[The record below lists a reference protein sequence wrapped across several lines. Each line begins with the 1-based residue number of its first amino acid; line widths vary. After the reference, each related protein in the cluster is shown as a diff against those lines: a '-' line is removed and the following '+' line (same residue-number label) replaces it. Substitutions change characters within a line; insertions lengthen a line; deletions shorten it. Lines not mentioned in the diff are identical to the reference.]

1 MGEKLENAPIYFAIA
16 QVRHNAIL
24 SIRDYL
30 PAVQEGMRKANY
42 PDFAPTFTVA
52 FNFPAATSEE
62 QAKPTP
68 QQIERYVFSNLG
80 KTRGFILEPNAFSFQ
95 STEFESYEEFSGE
108 FFRGLEIIDKIV
120 GLSFSDRLGL
130 RYLDAVCPLSNDEE
144 LWSYLVPGVLGLE
157 RHLPKAL
164 DNVAHSF
171 SETLIITSA
180 GNVTARVIIRNAAL
194 GFPMDL
200 QPLGL
205 QVADRFTRVSG
216 PHAILDTDA
225 AWQIRE
231 EFDVAL
237 LRRRLGE
244 LHEKSESVFDAT
256 VTEHAKA
263 AWRRK

>member
-1 MGEKLENAPIYFAIA
+1 MAEKLKNAPIYFAIA

-24 SIRDYL
+24 SVRDYL
-30 PAVQEGMRKANY
+30 AAIQEGVRKAGY

-52 FNFPAATSEE
+52 FNFPAGTSEE
-62 QAKPTP
+62 QVKPPTP
-68 QQIERYVFSNLG
+68 QQVERFVFSNLR
-80 KTRGFILEPNAFSFQ
+80 KTRGFILEPNALSFQ
-95 STEFESYEEFSGE
+95 ATEYESYEDFSAE
-108 FFRGLEIIDKIV
+108 FFRGLGIIHKIV
-120 GLSFSDRLGL
+120 GINFSDRLGL
-130 RYLDAVCPLSNDEE
+130 RYLDAVSPMSNDEE
-144 LWSYLVPGVLGLE
+144 LWSYLVPGVLGLV
-157 RHLPKAL
+157 RHLPKAI

-171 SETLIITSA
+171 SETLITTSV
-180 GNVTARVIIRNAAL
+180 GNVTARVFIRNAAL

-205 QVADRFTRVSG
+205 QIADRFTRVNG

-225 AWQIRE
+225 AWQTRE
-231 EFDVAL
+231 EFDIAL

-263 AWRRK
+263 AWR